1 MIEQRVVEV
10 AVQRMNGSAGSQDRD
25 LLAVEEPLELRLG
38 YGTAQRRR
46 SRSITVTM
54 RTPGSDIELAAGFLF
69 AEGLVHCPGD
79 IEIIQH
85 CGPPAGPLR
94 LRNVLRVELKSEVD
108 VNSTRLERNFL
119 STSSCGICGKA
130 SLKALATLPHTR
142 LPDGFVVSA
151 SSIHHLPEKLR
162 QAQTVFDR
170 TGGLHAAALFDRD
183 GRLHDLREDVGR
195 HNAVDKLIG
204 RQFLDGLVPLSDRL
218 IFVSGRAGY
227 ELVQKAIAAGIPILA
242 AVGAPSSLAVDLA
255 RDANMTLL
263 GFVRDSRFNIYSAQH
278 RIHHGTGERRKSPPC
293 LEAV

>member
-1 MIEQRVVEV
+1 MLTEQRVVEV

-25 LLAVEEPLELRLG
+25 LLAVEEPLEIRLR
-38 YGTAQRRR
+38 YGTAEERR

-69 AEGLVHCPGD
+69 AEGLVQCPGD
-79 IEIIQH
+79 IAIIQH

-94 LRNVLRVELKSEVD
+94 LQNVLRVELKSEVD

-130 SLKALATLPHTR
+130 SLKALSLLPRAR
-142 LPDGFVVSA
+142 LLDSLVVPA
-151 SSIHHLPEKLR
+151 SSIHTLPEKLR

-183 GRLHDLREDVGR
+183 GRLHDLREDIGR

-218 IFVSGRAGY
+218 ICVSGRAGY

-278 RIHHGTGERRKSPPC
+278 RIHHGTGDRR
-293 LEAV
+293 

>member
-1 MIEQRVVEV
+1 
-10 AVQRMNGSAGSQDRD
+10 MNGSAGSQDRD
-25 LLAVEEPLELRLG
+25 LLAVEEPLEIRLR
-38 YGTAQRRR
+38 YGTAEERR

-69 AEGLVHCPGD
+69 AEGLVQCPGD
-79 IEIIQH
+79 IAIIQH

-94 LRNVLRVELKSEVD
+94 LQNVLRVELKSEVD

-130 SLKALATLPHTR
+130 SLKALSLLPRAR
-142 LPDGFVVSA
+142 LLDSLVVPA
-151 SSIHHLPEKLR
+151 SSIHTLPEKLR

-183 GRLHDLREDVGR
+183 GRLHDLREDIGR

-218 IFVSGRAGY
+218 ICVSGRAGY

-278 RIHHGTGERRKSPPC
+278 RIHHGTGDRR
-293 LEAV
+293 